1 MIAIQSYPWKE
12 KLRTSRRI
20 LYWIWKGF
28 AQFPPTGTGTL
39 PDGNVDVG
47 SRNMGFLRVQI
58 FDEISICLKTFLFQK
73 IDNHFLNAWDEY
85 SQSKFLHIVEK
96 NHIPLKLKKLW
107 DFLICFWKLEEIFTI
122 KKGYFTGKMLFCHEW
137 GIASLP
143 RFPHFFMFDM
153 MQNQWRVSPQSL
165 P

>member
-1 MIAIQSYPWKE
+1 MVFLPSFSWLQYKVIHERKNWE
-12 KLRTSRRI
+12 
-20 LYWIWKGF
+20 
-28 AQFPPTGTGTL
+28 PPEEFYIEFGRAL
-39 PDGNVDVG
+39 PN
-47 SRNMGFLRVQI
+47 FLPQVQVQI

-143 RFPHFFMFDM
+143 RFPHFFMFGM